1 MKTLH
6 IDFETRSAVD
16 LRKSGVVRYAA
27 SPTTEVL
34 CVAWSLGNMPPE
46 SGSGLFTFPPSVVEH
61 ILAGGKI
68 SAHNAAFEYYI
79 WNEVFAKRSLKIPLL
94 KWEQFDCTMARA
106 YQMGLPGGLDAALE
120 ALGAEIR
127 KDVEGGKIMRRY
139 AKPMKWQDGKPI
151 FRKFEAD
158 SRDEKA
164 LRLYCEADVLAEME
178 LDRLL
183 PPLAEREQKLWYVDK
198 RINER
203 GVPFDMEV
211 VKKAAKVA
219 EVAVD
224 RANRRLSEIT
234 GGIAGT
240 INQRDKILGFV
251 RQHGHMVP
259 DLTKDTTERLLSRM
273 PDDPAKEAL
282 LLRKEYS
289 KSSVAKFSKVLDW
302 HVNGRTHGTMEY
314 HGAHTGRWAGRGPQL
329 QNLRRY
335 DDENPDERDKVTMMQ
350 HMLRTMPAEDIVEAC
365 ELMGEEVLDTL
376 SLSLRR
382 SITAEKGKRLVGAD
396 FSNIEGRIAA
406 WIAGE
411 EWKLQAYRDFDAG
424 TGPDLY
430 KVTAARSLDLSIDQV
445 DKKLRQ
451 IGKCQE
457 LALGYQGSVDAIA
470 RFVGDEGMAT
480 MAETALAISPKGSAE
495 YEKAEWQ
502 WKRTLTWTDPEVWIG
517 LRILINKWREANSK
531 ICQCWYEL
539 NDAIMEAVQFPG
551 QIVKAAGCK
560 LSSNEKFMY
569 LQLPTN
575 RVVSYPDARPGR
587 TKRSYLDENGKIKEE
602 SVRCVIYQRRGRWID
617 LYGGLVWENV
627 VQATARDVL
636 VESLLRCEDIFEH
649 FLPDE
654 DGIIAHT
661 HDEILAEVPEDSNF
675 DDDMLIEIM
684 TEQPLVKGCPIAAA
698 GWTGKEYAK

>member
-1 MKTLH
+1 MTILH

-16 LRKSGVVRYAA
+16 LKKSGVMRYAA

-34 CVAWSLGNMPPE
+34 CLAWSLGNMPPE
-46 SGSGLFTFPPSVVEH
+46 SRSGLFTLPTH
-61 ILAGGKI
+61 IIDHIASGGKVG
-68 SAHNAAFEYYI
+68 AHNAAFEYYI
-79 WNEVFAKRSLKIPLL
+79 WNKVFAKDSPGIPLL
-94 KWEQFDCTMARA
+94 KWEQLDCTMARA
-106 YQMGLPGGLDAALE
+106 YQVGLPGALDGALE

-139 AKPMKWQDGKPI
+139 CSPMKWQDGKPI
-151 FRKFEAD
+151 FRQFEINGQDA
-158 SRDEKA
+158 KA

-203 GVPFDMEV
+203 GVPFDMKV
-211 VKKAAKVA
+211 VKRAAEVA
-219 EVAVD
+219 DVAVD

-240 INQRDKILGFV
+240 INQRDRILDFV
-251 RQHGHMVP
+251 RQHGHAMP
-259 DLTKDTTERLLSRM
+259 DLRKDTVEDAFARM
-273 PDDPAKEAL
+273 PNGDPAKEAL
-282 LLRKEYS
+282 TLRKEYS

-302 HVNGRTHGTMEY
+302 HVEGRTHGTMEY

-335 DDENPDERDKVTMMQ
+335 DDENPYERDKVTMMQ
-350 HMLRTMPAEDIVEAC
+350 HMLRTMPAGDIVEAC

-382 SITAEKGKRLVGAD
+382 SITARKEHRLVGAD

-406 WIAGE
+406 WIADE
-411 EWKLQAYRDFDAG
+411 EWKLQAYREFDAG
-424 TGPDLY
+424 TGADLY
-430 KVTAARSLDLSIDQV
+430 KVTASTSLNMPMDQI
-445 DKKLRQ
+445 DKKFRQ
-451 IGKCQE
+451 IGKVQE

-470 RFVGDEGMAT
+470 RFVGEEGMAT

-502 WKRTLTWTDPEVWIG
+502 WKRTITNVDPDVWIG
-517 LRILINKWREANSK
+517 LKVLINKWREANSR
-531 ICQCWYEL
+531 ICECWYAL
-539 NDAIMEAVQFPG
+539 HDAIMEAVQFKG
-551 QIVKAAGCK
+551 QVIKAAGCQ
-560 LSSNEKFMY
+560 LVSDEKFMH
-569 LQLPTN
+569 LQLPTG
-575 RVVSYPDARPGR
+575 RTLSYPDARPGKTR
-587 TKRSYLDENGKIKEE
+587 RSYLDDNGDIKEE
-602 SVRCVIYQRRGRWID
+602 SVRCVTYRRRGKWVD

-636 VESLLRCEDIFEH
+636 VESLLAVDQEM
-649 FLPDE
+649 PDS
-654 DGIIAHT
+654 IIAHT
-661 HDEILAEVPEDSNF
+661 HDEILVEVPNYLRFNVEDLVGL
-675 DDDMLIEIM
+675 MV
-684 TEQPLVKGCPIAAA
+684 EQPLVPGCPIAAS
-698 GWTGKEYAK
+698 GWTGREYAK